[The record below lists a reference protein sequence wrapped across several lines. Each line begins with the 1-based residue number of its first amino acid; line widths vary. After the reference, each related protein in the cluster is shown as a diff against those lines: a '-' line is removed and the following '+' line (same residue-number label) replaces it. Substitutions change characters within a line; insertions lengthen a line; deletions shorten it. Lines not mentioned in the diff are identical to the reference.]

1 MLRISIDVIEKYEGY
16 SNIDKAI
23 VQNAI
28 YEELGEYNNCVY
40 QIGLNWYRTG
50 MVSVFLQ
57 DANTMVIKPDDM
69 ELSEYFMPGLGGRE
83 YSDEK
88 TKKHRTI
95 SPHLYLIYINAL
107 FESFYNIC

>member
-88 TKKHRTI
+88 NEKNIELFLR
-95 SPHLYLIYINAL
+95 IYI
-107 FESFYNIC
+107 

>member
-1 MLRISIDVIEKYEGY
+1 
-16 SNIDKAI
+16 
-23 VQNAI
+23 
-28 YEELGEYNNCVY
+28 
-40 QIGLNWYRTG
+40 

-88 TKKHRTI
+88 NEKT
-95 SPHLYLIYINAL
+95 
-107 FESFYNIC
+107 